1 MDDMAPTG
9 WKSGYLVKKNV
20 GLVMKGLLIL
30 GVVHLIEL
38 ECFGWKEQIEYLLM
52 KNQNVCNINLQH

>member
-1 MDDMAPTG
+1 M
-9 WKSGYLVKKNV
+9 KKNV